1 MKEFAPIFR
10 NREDVS
16 KRIRKFYI
24 GTGLFLGGKIAGAA
38 IVPIAPE
45 VGYAIGDV
53 SSICL
58 AIGVLQPLMGI
69 PYDYIR
75 RTIAK

>member
-1 MKEFAPIFR
+1 MREREIFG

-24 GTGLFLGGKIAGAA
+24 GTGLFLGGRIAGAA

-45 VGYAIGDV
+45 VGYIIGDL
-53 SSICL
+53 SIICGAL
-58 AIGVLQPLMGI
+58 GVLQPLMGI

-75 RTIAK
+75 RVVGK